1 MKPFFIEILN
11 FLAWADNKISF
22 GAFGGIFGQFI
33 STHFGTVSPL
43 SIFFINQLL
52 FLQETNPLYPNPK
65 FFGGL
70 GFEFEPQRIR
80 DLAHVYR

>member
-33 STHFGTVSPL
+33 SFHFGTVSPL
-43 SIFFINQLL
+43 SIFFINQQS
-52 FLQETNPLYPNPK
+52 FLQEAKPLQPNPTIC
-65 FFGGL
+65 GI
-70 GFEFEPQRIR
+70 EI
-80 DLAHVYR
+80 